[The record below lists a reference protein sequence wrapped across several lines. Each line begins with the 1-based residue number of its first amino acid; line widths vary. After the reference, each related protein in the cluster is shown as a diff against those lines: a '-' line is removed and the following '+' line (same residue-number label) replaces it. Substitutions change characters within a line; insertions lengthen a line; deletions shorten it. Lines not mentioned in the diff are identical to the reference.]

1 MSVVTD
7 ADLREMKLAE
17 LYKVRTWEPTVAFSV
32 LRGNVSDD
40 LSPQDLARSL
50 SARGAPNSVVVTL
63 GVDPM
68 TLSAAR
74 ADAEGT
80 LRSALH
86 WNPTV

>member
-1 MSVVTD
+1 
-7 ADLREMKLAE
+7 LE
-17 LYKVRTWEPTVAFSV
+17 LFKARTWETTVAFSV

-40 LSPQDLARSL
+40 LSAQDLARAL

-74 ADAEGT
+74 ADVEGT

-86 WNPTV
+86 WTPD